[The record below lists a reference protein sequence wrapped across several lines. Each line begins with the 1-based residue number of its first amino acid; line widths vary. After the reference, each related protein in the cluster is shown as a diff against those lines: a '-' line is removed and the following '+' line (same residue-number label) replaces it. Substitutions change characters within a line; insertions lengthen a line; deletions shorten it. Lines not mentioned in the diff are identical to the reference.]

1 MHVGGTILCRDSC
14 PDAGTYAATVVMSQ
28 YYTHLHL
35 GRLSEMFRNANCV
48 FYLHFFHCMCCTLQ
62 ARHEWA
68 SLRRGTLLL
77 MRSSAMTTDS
87 HTLDRLQMHTG
98 KRAFDSITSC
108 VCLMCKGC
116 CQVVTRLRCALLPS
130 WRCCLACVCAA
141 LLACQPAKQAPCT
154 CLPVLMPYCLRQQ
167 RGATLFAAS
176 GCIYSVDFM
185 AQAYWAPQ
193 SRTSRCTMF
202 SSTMISSTM
211 FSSTMFSST
220 MFSSTM
226 FSSYKCRL
234 HCVVGAC
241 VAAVSAQAPCCTS
254 PSVVRRRTAAQRLH
268 VRLFELRK
276 PWQRT

>member
-211 FSSTMFSST
+211 FSSTMFSS
-220 MFSSTM
+220 
-226 FSSYKCRL
+226 YKCRL